1 MYRPDEHFDVESD
14 TMLVN
19 SVSWPHPEVE
29 GRKHRFRV
37 LAASNA
43 AHYTLALSSGR
54 PSPK

>member
-1 MYRPDEHFDVESD
+1 MYRPDEHFGVEGD
-14 TMLVN
+14 TVLVN